1 MAGRKVKWGIKRRA
15 VNFDINCLRQINEQ
29 TNENFINYKDMQLEK
44 YDEYD
49 DDGNITEEKENWKGI
64 ALDITKIPTLKFG
77 DVKEIPFTEI
87 HSKIIPADSYAAY
100 IDAYSEL
107 GFYMYCYQ
115 IHNNFNP
122 YTYRFDKFNAS
133 MFIKNLFKHY
143 KVPTT
148 AYVKTSY
155 QDNNEASVTSMII
168 GFSDTLWMYIDGP
181 DKGILYY
188 DPKDENDPKSLLYTI
203 LGLLKNVKRPKIAKN
218 KIYIVHRNSHGFEKT
233 GFNISKRKI
242 DLNENYNDDFVPISD
257 KIIEGLNNKKKT
269 YLVILSGEYG
279 TGKTSYIRYLA
290 TKLKKN
296 IIFISSDMVESITD
310 PSFIPFLMSN
320 NDAILIIEDAE
331 PALEKRGSGGGRSSA
346 VSNVLNLTDG
356 LLSDCLKISIVATF
370 NTKEKNIDEAL
381 MRKGR
386 LLMNYKFERLQLN
399 KTKNLLKK
407 LGHDEN
413 EVKEPMT
420 LADIY
425 YYGTDN
431 NAKKGIKKKIGFVN

>member
-1 MAGRKVKWGIKRRA
+1 MVTRRIKTEICSVRYFKGYKTI
-15 VNFDINCLRQINEQ
+15 VVTPDIIKQFNEQ
-29 TNENFINYKDMQLEK
+29 SKDMQLEK
-44 YDEYD
+44 YDDYD
-49 DDGNITEEKENWKGI
+49 EDGILIEEKEDWKDI
-64 ALDITKIPTLKFG
+64 ALNITGIPTLKFS
-77 DVKEIPFTEI
+77 DIKEMPFTEI
-87 HSKIIPADSYAAY
+87 HSKIIPGDSYAAY

-115 IHNNFNP
+115 IYNKFNP
-122 YTYRFDKFNAS
+122 YTYRFEKFNVS
-133 MFIKNLFKHY
+133 MFIKNLFKYY

-155 QDNNEASVTSMII
+155 QDNNGALITSMII

-188 DPKDENDPKSLLYTI
+188 DPKDEYDPKSLLHTV
-203 LGLLKNVKRPKIAKN
+203 LGLLKTAKRPKIAKN

-331 PALEKRGSGGGRSSA
+331 PALEKRGSGGRTSA

-431 NAKKGIKKKIGFVN
+431 NAKTNKGKRIGFTN